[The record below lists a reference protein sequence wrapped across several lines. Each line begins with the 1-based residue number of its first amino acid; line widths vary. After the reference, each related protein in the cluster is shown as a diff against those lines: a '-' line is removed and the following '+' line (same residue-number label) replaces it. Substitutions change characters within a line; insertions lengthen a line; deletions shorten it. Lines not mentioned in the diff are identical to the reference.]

1 MENMEEV
8 DFIHTRETTGIGLH
22 DAELPSYQYD
32 AHLEGEIAA
41 AEIKEKEFNTLDEP
55 VKETIKR
62 DLKAVGLKFFH
73 VLYPKHKK
81 ALLQDWDL
89 WGPLILC
96 VFLALML
103 HGSAID
109 KQDTTESGMHFAQI
123 FTIVWCGA
131 FIVTINS
138 KFLGGT
144 LSVFQSVCVLGYCL
158 LAPCISL
165 IFCLIVS
172 SIFSSSVA
180 LFIIKFI
187 ISLLGLGWAVFASV
201 AFLGDSQPPQR
212 KALAVYPI
220 FLFYLTITWLIIL
233 YST

>member
-1 MENMEEV
+1 MAKMEEV
-8 DFIHTRETTGIGLH
+8 DFVVHEHLDTGLQESG
-22 DAELPSYQYD
+22 LPSYQYD
-32 AHLEGEIAA
+32 SQLEGEIVTP
-41 AEIKEKEFNTLDEP
+41 ETRESEFNTLDEP

-73 VLYPKHKK
+73 VLYPKQKK

-89 WGPLILC
+89 WGSLILC

-103 HGSAID
+103 HGSTIED
-109 KQDTTESGMHFAQI
+109 SNESGMQFAEI

-144 LSVFQSVCVLGYCL
+144 LSIFQSVCVLGYCL

-165 IFCLIVS
+165 IFCVILSAILPAS
-172 SIFSSSVA
+172 TA
-180 LFIIKFI
+180 LFIIKFV
-187 ISLLGLGWAVFASV
+187 ISLLGFGWAVFASV
-201 AFLGDSQPPQR
+201 AFLGDSQPPRR

-220 FLFYLTITWLIIL
+220 FLFYLIVTWLIVL
-233 YST
+233 NG